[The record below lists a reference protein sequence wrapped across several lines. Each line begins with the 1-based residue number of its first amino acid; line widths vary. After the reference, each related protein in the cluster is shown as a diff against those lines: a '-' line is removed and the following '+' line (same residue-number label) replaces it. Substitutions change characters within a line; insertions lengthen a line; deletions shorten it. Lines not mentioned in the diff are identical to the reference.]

1 MIDKWF
7 KKDVEKVLKEKDIIV
22 FIDESKE
29 GLFLLNC
36 LSDNIIKYQA
46 HDEIEE
52 LKTKYFIEKEDDNS
66 KKYIIYTNTPKD
78 KLKFIREYCEI
89 DGTLLITSIQN
100 YIKQKIFENLKENIN
115 KNDSE
120 LLSAAKNSIGKDEI
134 YWRGLISGISGVFDL
149 EKELLPFIDNPEKY
163 VSKYDF
169 DTKIEFY
176 KKINEYLNQQYIE
189 KPAITLAKEVVN
201 HIFNV
206 LIKNENDSLSK
217 SVYSTWL
224 DSKEF
229 GKSFSEYLKHFELPN
244 NIDIW
249 KLNPSHPFKQVDIL
263 WLKEIGREL
272 NNPSKLANYLPKINE
287 RASNKEANKI
297 GITFWKDVKV
307 LIEFDRQEISKLS
320 SIDDSI
326 DFYVKK
332 LYKVDQSIRA
342 LYTEFIDTE
351 SVLSYYQEY
360 YKELMNLFLDK
371 WFQFFDQY
379 KQNQTGKLKDII
391 ESNSEKTAIIV
402 GDGVTYETSQ
412 NIANLISNEFKC
424 NNNYILVDTPSITEN
439 NMSQIYVSNGTI
451 FKTLNEREK
460 FLANEHSDKNIGFVY
475 LDDVNEDTQYD
486 YLVCQYKDI
495 DELGDKMNNK
505 ALKYF
510 KEAENTFASKIEL
523 LLKNGY
529 KKVYLITDHGFVLTG
544 HIKEHEKIDVNFE
557 GNIKKA
563 ERYIRTSQKQSNI
576 NNLIEKEQ
584 IHGEY
589 NYVYFANGMNPFKTV
604 GQYGFSHGGLAPQEL
619 ITPYL
624 CWSNEKTDLNN
635 LIVKITN
642 KNELTNVTG
651 NLYQVKIEANS
662 SSDDIF
668 SVERKIV
675 ILQFN
680 NNKQLSK
687 SEIITMKNKDIL
699 KKEFEFDGYDKIDV
713 QILDAN
719 TKELIDKVTVMKKN
733 DRDLGGLL

>member
-7 KKDVEKVLKEKDIIV
+7 KKDVEKVLKEKNIIV

-36 LSDNIIKYQA
+36 LSDDIIKYQA

-52 LKTKYFIEKEDDNS
+52 LKTKYYIEKEDDNT

-89 DGTLLITSIQN
+89 DGTLPITSIQN

-206 LIKNENDSLSK
+206 LIKNQNDTLSK

-272 NNPSKLANYLPKINE
+272 NNPSKLANYLPKINQ

-320 SIDDSI
+320 SIDNSI

-342 LYTEFIDTE
+342 LYTEFIDDE

-379 KQNQTGKLKDII
+379 KQNQTGKLKEII
-391 ESNSEKTAIIV
+391 ESNSEKTAIVV

-424 NNNYILVDTPSITEN
+424 ENKYILVDTPSETEN
-439 NMSQIYVSNGTI
+439 NMSQIYVSKGTI
-451 FKTLNEREK
+451 FKTLSEREK

-544 HIKEHEKIDVNFE
+544 HIKEHEKFDVNFE

-563 ERYIRTSQKQSNI
+563 ERYIRTAQKQSNI

-624 CWSNEKTDLNN
+624 CWSNEKIDLNN
-635 LIVKITN
+635 LNVKIAN

-651 NLYQVKIEANS
+651 NLYQVKIEAKS
-662 SSDDIF
+662 SSNDIF
-668 SVERKIV
+668 SIERKIV

-680 NNKQLSK
+680 GSKQLSK
-687 SEIITMKNKDIL
+687 SQIITMKNNSIEKQ
-699 KKEFEFDGYDKIDV
+699 EFEFDGYDKIDI

-719 TKELIDKVTVMKKN
+719 TKELIDKVTVTKKN